1 MAKNFLDFEGL
12 QAYDAK
18 LKEWV
23 RRQGSAS
30 ATPADWNEK
39 DPTSK
44 SFIANKPFE
53 EIGSGFSFVS
63 VHLEDGEGHEGEIEN
78 NDTTNAVYTV
88 TPSDSLVYSD
98 PEEGW
103 PSTDFDHIIWDSDPD
118 TTAEGRFISMYF
130 YGPTLDLSEL
140 IHSVE
145 EWKSY
150 KANIVY
156 NGTSYSLP
164 LIQSYQSY
172 EDSYYVGQKDTSSDE
187 YIYEYPFRIEINIE
201 TNYNEDTGED
211 ELDFSNVSFVTY
223 LLCKS
228 PFDINISFG
237 NKEIIKLDNKYINTA
252 QSIQD
257 NEQGF
262 TTGDQVYDATM
273 VTIDLKTFNV
283 PETIGFAEINPG
295 TGHSSDIITSYV

>member
-1 MAKNFLDFEGL
+1 
-12 QAYDAK
+12 
-18 LKEWV
+18 
-23 RRQGSAS
+23 
-30 ATPADWNEK
+30 
-39 DPTSK
+39 
-44 SFIANKPFE
+44 
-53 EIGSGFSFVS
+53 
-63 VHLEDGEGHEGEIEN
+63 
-78 NDTTNAVYTV
+78 
-88 TPSDSLVYSD
+88 
-98 PEEGW
+98 
-103 PSTDFDHIIWDSDPD
+103 
-118 TTAEGRFISMYF
+118 MYF

-140 IHSVE
+140 IHSAE
-145 EWKSY
+145 ELKSY
-150 KANIVY
+150 KANIIY

-164 LIQSYQSY
+164 LISEYDGVPEYGADDNSFFVGQRQYQS
-172 EDSYYVGQKDTSSDE
+172 SE
-187 YIYEYPFRIEINIE
+187 YIFEYPFRIEITIG

-228 PFDINISFG
+228 PFDIDISFG

>member
-63 VHLEDGEGHEGEIEN
+63 VHLADGEGHEGEIEN
-78 NDTTNAVYTV
+78 DDTTNAVKTV
-88 TPSDSLVYSD
+88 TPADNLIYVGEST
-98 PEEGW
+98 GW
-103 PSTDFDHIIWDSDPD
+103 PATEFDHIIWSADPD
-118 TTAEGRFISMYF
+118 TTAEGRFSSMYF

-164 LIQSYQSY
+164 LIQSS

-228 PFDINISFG
+228 PFDIDISFG